1 LGGAVSLALALALVI
16 WLPESIGYLAL
27 KPDGAAKAI
36 KLAAWVRPDLNL
48 SGVTRLSVRVEHNQ
62 SQFLLKRLFDG
73 QRAVMTPLLWI
84 VYVAN
89 SVTLFALVSW
99 LPVLVESAGMTRG
112 VAAIALSLFFLGGA
126 AGGLAV
132 GRLIDRSG
140 MLALVASALIACPI
154 VASLGMMGNSW
165 WMLLAAATAAGFFTI
180 GVQNSLHGI
189 AGKIY
194 PTSIRSNGMGWALG
208 VGKIGSIIGPF
219 IGGVLLAW
227 ALPVQQ
233 LFWAAA
239 VPLAVVAAA
248 AFFLMRLY
256 DINVHDET
264 ADTGPALEKASNMG
278 VTSAL

>member
-1 LGGAVSLALALALVI
+1 
-16 WLPESIGYLAL
+16 
-27 KPDGAAKAI
+27 
-36 KLAAWVRPDLNL
+36 
-48 SGVTRLSVRVEHNQ
+48 
-62 SQFLLKRLFDG
+62 
-73 QRAVMTPLLWI
+73 
-84 VYVAN
+84 
-89 SVTLFALVSW
+89 
-99 LPVLVESAGMTRG
+99 
-112 VAAIALSLFFLGGA
+112 
-126 AGGLAV
+126 
-132 GRLIDRSG
+132 
-140 MLALVASALIACPI
+140 VASALIACPI